1 MGKGRSK
8 NRSTRLA
15 IHKDI
20 RLVRKEGLAFWT
32 STGRPGGSAP
42 IFLFERTKVEVNNR

>member
-1 MGKGRSK
+1 VGKSGSK
-8 NRSTRLA
+8 NRSTCLA

-32 STGRPGGSAP
+32 ITGRPGGSAP
-42 IFLFERTKVEVNNR
+42 IFLFSTTESGGVQ